1 MESDKG
7 RLFSGVWRYPEK
19 TVAKKYI
26 AMLNDVFDNSDD
38 GYIGWNWHKD
48 YELNDEFWIDI
59 ETHSRKFVNFVVN
72 EIERVRKETK
82 GIKL

>member
-1 MESDKG
+1 MESDEEG
-7 RLFSGVWRYPEK
+7 LYSGVWRNPEK
-19 TVAKKYI
+19 KVAKKCI
-26 AMLNDVFDNSDD
+26 TMLSEVFDNSDD

-48 YELNDEFWIDI
+48 YELNDKFWIDI
-59 ETHSRKFVNFVVN
+59 ETHSRKFVNFIVN